1 MPLIRVEM
9 FPGRTAEQRRVLVAE
24 LTEAFVRTC
33 GGDRE
38 GVWVIIDEVPR
49 DRWAVGGQ
57 LRSEATGSQ

>member
-9 FPGRTAEQRRVLVAE
+9 FPGRTAEQKEALAAE

-33 GGDRE
+33 GGNRE

-49 DRWAVGGQ
+49 DHWAVGGQ
-57 LRSEATGSQ
+57 LRSAPTGSQ